1 MSDQTSPAM
10 DYAEHERTYTGFL
23 NFSKVGIVAM
33 INVMICLLM
42 LTMGSGAAVFFGTVL
57 MIATLVA
64 AGVGLF
70 AGANGW
76 IPSAGITLISGLLA
90 IVTMA

>member
-57 MIATLVA
+57 MIATLVSGRFSRA
-64 AGVGLF
+64 
-70 AGANGW
+70 
-76 IPSAGITLISGLLA
+76 SAPDGRCPEGTSA
-90 IVTMA
+90 RPRP

>member
-1 MSDQTSPAM
+1 M

-76 IPSAGITLISGLLA
+76 IPSAVIMLISGLLA